1 MNILIV
7 EDEPPI
13 LQAVAACCREQGYTI
28 EVAETYCLAEEKLHL
43 YEYDCLIVDIML
55 PDGNGLELIRKVKEH
70 ASTMGV
76 IVISALG
83 AITDK
88 VEALNIGAD
97 DYLTKPFSFAELN
110 ARVYAVIRRRRFAGQ
125 NEYSF
130 NEITV
135 HSDARRVFVGEREIV
150 LTRKEYDMLI
160 YFLTNRERVIT
171 KECIVEHLWG
181 DTMGLSADSFDF
193 IYTHIRNLRKKMVEA
208 GAHDYIKTIYAVGYK
223 FTSEEL

>member
-1 MNILIV
+1 
-7 EDEPPI
+7 
-13 LQAVAACCREQGYTI
+13 
-28 EVAETYCLAEEKLHL
+28 
-43 YEYDCLIVDIML
+43 DIML
-55 PDGNGLELIRKVKEH
+55 PDGNGLDLIRKVKEH
-70 ASTMGV
+70 SNMGV

-83 AITDK
+83 AIANK
-88 VEALNIGAD
+88 IEALNIGAD

-110 ARVYAVIRRRRFAGQ
+110 ARVHSVIRRRCFAGH
-125 NEYSF
+125 NKYIF

-135 HSDARRVFVGEREIV
+135 HADARRIFVGDTEII

-193 IYTHIRNLRKKMVEA
+193 IYTHIRNLRKKMLDG
-208 GAHDYIKTIYAVGYK
+208 GAHDYIKTVYAVGYK
-223 FTSEEL
+223 FTSLD